1 MEKITAGISKIKKFI
16 KWRPKKN
23 NLKYIV
29 KSCINWEK
37 KIRQY

>member
-1 MEKITAGISKIKKFI
+1 MEEIIADNTKIKKFI

-23 NLKYIV
+23 SLIHIV

-37 KIRQY
+37 KIR